1 MAGSTRKV
9 VVEADG
15 GSRGNPGPAA
25 YGAVLKDAAT
35 GAIIAEDG
43 TAIGKASNNVAEYR
57 GLIAGLLLAA
67 EHAPGAVVEARL
79 DSKLVV
85 EQMSGRWKIK
95 HPDMQ
100 VLAREA
106 AAAAPDGTTYTWVP
120 RAENAHADRLANE
133 ALDGTRDGVSVA
145 GESVGEPAGDAVGE
159 SVIEEV
165 ESPSENPSRPPARGW
180 GGEGEATTVII
191 VRHGVT
197 KHTTAKKFS
206 GGLGGDNP
214 PLSDEGREQIRAAGE
229 WLAPMADRI
238 DAIVSSP
245 VRRTRESGDLIGEL
259 LGGVPVSD
267 DAGLAEM
274 EFGHWDGLTFAEV
287 SERHGDEL
295 ASWLGSLDLAPT
307 GGESFLVV
315 QQRVLAAR
323 DRLVAAHPGRT
334 VVVTSHV
341 TPIKTLVA
349 DALGAPLDAVFRMEL
364 SPASIT
370 VISYFADGRAS
381 LRLFNA
387 LPPARDAFASSAW

>member
-1 MAGSTRKV
+1 MTQPVSRV
-9 VVEADG
+9 IVEADG

-25 YGAVLKDAAT
+25 YGAVLKDAET
-35 GAIIAEDG
+35 GAVLAEEG

-57 GLIAGLLLAA
+57 GLIAGLRLAA
-67 EHAPGAVVEARL
+67 EHAPGALVEARL

-95 HPDMQ
+95 HPNMQ

-106 AAAAPDGTTYTWVP
+106 ADAAPDGTTYTWVP
-120 RAENAHADRLANE
+120 RAENAHADRMANE
-133 ALDGTRDGVSVA
+133 ALDGTRDGVSLPDEVA
-145 GESVGEPAGDAVGE
+145 GE
-159 SVIEEV
+159 SVIEEI
-165 ESPSENPSRPPARGW
+165 ESPSESPGPPPARGW
-180 GGEGEATTVII
+180 GGHGEATTVII

-197 KHTTAKKFS
+197 KHTSAKRFS

-214 PLSDEGREQIRAAGE
+214 PLSDEGREQIRAAGD
-229 WLAPMADRI
+229 WLAPLAERV

-245 VRRTRESGDLIGEL
+245 VRRTRESGDLLSEL

-267 DAGLAEM
+267 EPGFAEM
-274 EFGHWDGLTFAEV
+274 EFGHWDGLTFGEV
-287 SERHGDEL
+287 SEQHGDEMK
-295 ASWLGSLDLAPT
+295 AWLGSLDVAPT
-307 GGESFLVV
+307 GGESFLTV
-315 QQRVLAAR
+315 QKRVLAAR
-323 DRLVAAHPGRT
+323 DRLVAAHAGRT

-349 DALGAPLDAVFRMEL
+349 DALQAPLEAVFRMEL

-370 VISYFADGRAS
+370 VITYFADGRAS

>member
-1 MAGSTRKV
+1 M

-15 GSRGNPGPAA
+15 GARGNPGPAA

-35 GAIIAEDG
+35 GAVIAEDG
-43 TAIGKASNNVAEYR
+43 TAIGRASNNVAEYR
-57 GLIAGLLLAA
+57 GLIAGLRLAS
-67 EHAPGAVVEARL
+67 EYAPGAVVEARL

-100 VLAREA
+100 VLSREA
-106 AAAAPDGTTYTWVP
+106 TAAAPDGTTYTWVP
-120 RAENAHADRLANE
+120 RADNAHADRLANE
-133 ALDGTRDGVSVA
+133 ALDGTRDGVRLA
-145 GESVGEPAGDAVGE
+145 DGPAGE
-159 SVIEEV
+159 SVIEEIESPV
-165 ESPSENPSRPPARGW
+165 ESPEDRPAPPARGW
-180 GGEGEATTVII
+180 GGHGEATTVIV

-197 KHTTAKKFS
+197 KHTSAKRFS

-229 WLAPMADRI
+229 WLAPLAEKI

-245 VRRTRESGDLIGEL
+245 VRRTRESGELLSEL
-259 LGGVPVSD
+259 LGGIAVSD
-267 DAGLAEM
+267 EPGFAEM

-287 SERHGDEL
+287 SDRHGTEMT
-295 ASWLGSLDLAPT
+295 AWLGSLDVAPS
-307 GGESFLVV
+307 GGESFLTV
-315 QQRVLAAR
+315 QERVLAAR
-323 DRLVAAHPGRT
+323 DRLVADHAGRT
-334 VVVTSHV
+334 VVLTSHV

-349 DALGAPLDAVFRMEL
+349 DALQAPLDAVFRMEL

-370 VISYFADGRAS
+370 VITYFADARAS

>member
-1 MAGSTRKV
+1 VAGDPVARV

-35 GAIIAEDG
+35 GAVIAEDG
-43 TAIGKASNNVAEYR
+43 TAIGVASNNVAEYR
-57 GLIAGLLLAA
+57 GLLAGLRLAV
-67 EHAPGAVVEARL
+67 EHAPGALVEARL

-85 EQMSGRWKIK
+85 EQMSGRWKVK

-100 VLAREA
+100 ALQREA

-133 ALDGTRDGVSVA
+133 ALDGVRDGVTVA
-145 GESVGEPAGDAVGE
+145 GE

-165 ESPSENPSRPPARGW
+165 ESPSESPAAPPARGW
-180 GGEGEATTVII
+180 GGDGEATTVVL

-197 KHTTAKKFS
+197 KHTSAKKFS

-214 PLSDEGREQIRAAGE
+214 PLSEEGREQVRAAGE
-229 WLAPMADRI
+229 WLAPLAERV
-238 DAIVSSP
+238 AAVVTSP
-245 VRRTRESGDLIGEL
+245 VRRTRESGELISEL
-259 LGGVPVSD
+259 LGGTPLSD
-267 DAGLAEM
+267 EPGLAEM

-295 ASWLGSLDLAPT
+295 TAWLGSLDLAPT
-307 GGESFLVV
+307 GGESFRVV
-315 QQRVLAAR
+315 QERVLAAR
-323 DRLVAAHPGRT
+323 DRLLAAHSGRT

-349 DALGAPLDAVFRMEL
+349 DALQAPLDAVFRMEL

-370 VISYFADGRAS
+370 VITYYADGRAS

-387 LPPARDAFASSAW
+387 LPPARDAFAASSW